1 MLNEALYFTAPRQI
15 TLRPEPCPAP
25 GPGEVRVRT
34 RLSAISPGTEMLIY
48 RGQMPSGM
56 AADETLAAL
65 RGDLTY
71 PLKYGY
77 AAVGEVVDL
86 GPGVA
91 SDWFGRLVFAFQPH
105 QRCFVASVTA
115 LHPLPDDVPPERA
128 VLLPNMETAVNLL
141 MDGAPLIGER
151 VVVLGQGVVGLLTTA
166 LLARFPLAALVTF
179 DRYPLR
185 RQMGLDLGA
194 TLSLDPLASDAVEA
208 ARAHLGAQGFYD
220 GADLTYE
227 VSGNPQALDLAL
239 QLTGFA
245 GRVILGSWY
254 GTKRAALDLGGRFHR
269 SRIRLISSQVS
280 TLAPEHTARWDKA
293 RRLDVAWQML
303 RDLPP
308 IAWITHRIPF
318 DQAEQAYRLV
328 DEHPEEALQVVLTYP

>member
-1 MLNEALYFTAPRQI
+1 MDNQALYFVAPRRVKV
-15 TLRPEPCPAP
+15 RPEPCPAP
-25 GPGEVRVRT
+25 GSGEVRVRT

-91 SDWFGRLVFAFQPH
+91 TDWFGRLVFAFQPH
-105 QRCFVASVTA
+105 QRCFVAPVTA

-194 TLSLDPLASDAVEA
+194 TLSLDPLAADAIET

-239 QLTGFA
+239 HLTGFA

-254 GTKRAALDLGGRFHR
+254 GTKRATLDLGGRFHR

-328 DEHPEEALQVVLTYP
+328 DEHPEEALQVVLTYS